1 MIITNLL
8 GGLGNQMFQYAAGRA
23 LSLRNN
29 TTHCLDVSDFGSYG
43 LHQGFELHR
52 VFSMPITL
60 ASEEDIQSILG
71 WQSSRSVRRILLRL
85 NWTLLRRQGF
95 IVEPHFNYWPEL
107 FNAPRES
114 YLLGYWQSEK
124 YFKDYSAMI
133 RSDFTFR
140 HQLEAV
146 NKELAEVIGLSNAV
160 SVHIRRGDY
169 ANNLKTKA
177 THGLCSL
184 DYYHAAIKYVSER
197 VAPPHFFVFS
207 DDIAWAQENLKFN
220 FPCQFIGHNQGAS
233 SYIDMQLMSL
243 CKHHII
249 ANSSFSWWGAWLN
262 LNADK
267 IVIAPKR
274 WFVNK
279 SDVRDLLPQEWVTL

>member
-8 GGLGNQMFQYAAGRA
+8 GGLGNQMFQYAAGRS
-23 LSLRNN
+23 LSLRNG
-29 TTHCLDVSDFGSYG
+29 TALRLDVSDFVGYD
-43 LHQGFELHR
+43 LHQGFELQR
-52 VFSMPITL
+52 VFHTPIEL
-60 ASEEDIQSILG
+60 ATARDVQNILG

-85 NWTLLRRQGF
+85 NWALLRRQGL

-107 FNAPRES
+107 INAPRES

-140 HQLEAV
+140 YQLEAV
-146 NKELAEVIGLSNAV
+146 NKELAEAIGQSNAV

-169 ANNLKTKA
+169 ANNSKTKA

-184 DYYHAAIKYVSER
+184 DYYQTAIKYMAER
-197 VAPPHFFVFS
+197 VECPQFFVFS
-207 DDIAWAQENLKFN
+207 DDINWAEGNLKIN
-220 FPCQFIGHNQGAS
+220 YPSQFIGHNQGAH
-233 SYIDMQLMSL
+233 SYIDMQLMSI

-262 LNADK
+262 INANK

-274 WFVNK
+274 WFVK
-279 SDVRDLLPQEWVTL
+279 QTDVRDLFPQEWVTL